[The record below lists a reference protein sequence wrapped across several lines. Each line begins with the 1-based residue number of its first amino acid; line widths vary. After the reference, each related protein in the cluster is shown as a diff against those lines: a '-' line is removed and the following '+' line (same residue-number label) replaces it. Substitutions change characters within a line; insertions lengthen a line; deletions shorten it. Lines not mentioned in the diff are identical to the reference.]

1 MKLDMSR
8 EPASQ
13 PPPHVAISYSIFL
26 PPPFLFLSISFTCFR
41 FIFLNACS
49 VNAGHRREKKENNR
63 CRTVKQEAWWA
74 SQVSHVDSS
83 EPQTIKERFFGYI
96 YPFNLKTHIK
106 KRRRRLF
113 KSGSAR

>member
-1 MKLDMSR
+1 MELDMSR

-49 VNAGHRREKKENNR
+49 VNAGHRREKKREQSMPHG
-63 CRTVKQEAWWA
+63 K
-74 SQVSHVDSS
+74 
-83 EPQTIKERFFGYI
+83 
-96 YPFNLKTHIK
+96 
-106 KRRRRLF
+106 
-113 KSGSAR
+113 ARSMVGLTSKPR